1 MASSLLL
8 AQGFYLRGDANMVRT
23 CPRVSTFAWRIS
35 RAASRLGKWVRTQPG
50 ILART
55 KLGAVNSGLGRDT
68 RASIQREIRRDPH
81 KPHEDPDVPPG
92 TGERGDRSNR
102 PDPLAAPGRG
112 ILRARLVRSG
122 SDEGLMKSQFL
133 IWSQRSIVDG
143 RHSVWGA

>member
-50 ILART
+50 ILAKT

-68 RASIQREIRRDPH
+68 RASIQREIRRDSAQ
-81 KPHEDPDVPPG
+81 
-92 TGERGDRSNR
+92 TARR
-102 PDPLAAPGRG
+102 PGRSPG
-112 ILRARLVRSG
+112 NWRARRS
-122 SDEGLMKSQFL
+122 
-133 IWSQRSIVDG
+133 
-143 RHSVWGA
+143 